1 MKFPCDDGYAPC
13 RAAILRQM
21 AAGLLSW
28 DRTITHRVK
37 AADAPDFFDR
47 INHGQVPG
55 LVVAV
60 VDWN

>member
-1 MKFPCDDGYAPC
+1 
-13 RAAILRQM
+13 M
-21 AAGLLSW
+21 AAGLLPW

-37 AADAPDFFDR
+37 AADAPEFFGR
-47 INHGQVPG
+47 VNRGQVPG